1 MAVLAVP
8 DALQRE
14 GRPPQIQ
21 FAVKQRLSRPCD
33 TELGSA
39 TVGTSAATVIEVGSI
54 VWNASIVLAQHI
66 LDHALDLRRV
76 GYG

>member
-14 GRPPQIQ
+14 GRPPRIQ
-21 FAVKQRLSRPCD
+21 FTVKQQLSRPRD
-33 TELGSA
+33 AELVPA

-54 VWNASIVLAQHI
+54 LWNASIVLAQHI
-66 LDHALDLRRV
+66 LDHAVDLRRL
-76 GYG
+76 GYA

>member
-14 GRPPQIQ
+14 GRPPWIQ

-33 TELGSA
+33 ADLVPA
-39 TVGTSAATVIEVGSI
+39 AVGTSAATVIEVGNI
-54 VWNASIVLAQHI
+54 LWNASIVLAQHI
-66 LDHALDLRRV
+66 LDHALDLRRP